1 MEILIKIVQFLANT
15 LHTDDKTVVIGAL
28 VVIGILLVIQIVKKL
43 IKLAVIVFMCGC
55 IVVGAQY
62 ATTYLDDNYGI
73 QFNSEAQTI
82 TMDIQSDYQQSDTQ
96 LLYSTKE
103 GILEIYN
110 NGVLQDQLKVSDIK
124 QVNITESDGTGL
136 VSIGVNGRDS
146 DIAIYTS
153 YDKAKIIYSVFNTMN
168 LQNDVQMKISQ
179 LQK

>member
-15 LHTDDKTVVIGAL
+15 LHTDNRTVVVGAL
-28 VVIGILLVIQIVKKL
+28 VIIGILLVIQIVKKL

-82 TMDIQSDYQQSDTQ
+82 TMDIQSDYQQSNTQ
-96 LLYSTKE
+96 ILYSTKE

-110 NGVLQDQLKVSDIK
+110 DGALQDQLKVSDIQ

-136 VSIGVNGRDS
+136 VSIGVTGRDS
-146 DIAIYTS
+146 NIDIYTS

-168 LQNDVQMKISQ
+168 LQNDVQLKISQ
-179 LQK
+179 FQK